1 MQIVERMRTI
11 KRERKL
17 KWNKASYR
25 NLVTFKLPR
34 RSLRDG
40 RVKVSRSRKVEAA
53 RNSFPVKVL
62 QKEGDKVKV
71 HYVGYDK
78 RYDEWKNQ
86 CDIEMITEDMV
97 SQPESIQ
104 IEREADIDN
113 SVVYKPYSV
122 YKDLIVRIK
131 KSIVCSRNA
140 LPKVKIIIPFDLL
153 MFNGGMKMA
162 GRPVKKIGRVQYYKL
177 DNYQD
182 LNHLLGK
189 NWHVRGLN
197 G

>member
-1 MQIVERMRTI
+1 MQIVEGMCTV

-40 RVKVSRSRKVEAA
+40 RVKAIRNRKTEAA
-53 RNSFPVKVL
+53 HNLFPIKVL

-78 RYDEWKNQ
+78 KYDKWKNQ
-86 CDIEMITEDMV
+86 CDIEAITEDVV

-104 IEREADIDN
+104 NEREADIDN
-113 SVVYKPYSV
+113 SIVYKPYSL
-122 YKDLIVRIK
+122 YEDLSVWIK

-140 LPKVKIIIPFDLL
+140 SPKVKIMPLDLL

-162 GRPVKKIGRVQYYKL
+162 GRSVKKIGRVQYYEL
-177 DNYQD
+177 DNYQH

-189 NWHVRGLN
+189 KLIL
-197 G
+197 